1 MTFQQLR
8 ENRIFKI
15 VSNKYFLILLV
26 FAIWMVFF
34 DENSVVNQGE
44 LNKEIDGIEKSIEYY
59 EGEIEKDKQLISN
72 LKNPDSLEKF
82 AREEYKMKKQDEDIF
97 LIEFDSTSEKAE

>member
-26 FAIWMVFF
+26 FAIWMIFF
-34 DENSVVNQGE
+34 DENSVVNQRE
-44 LNKEIDGIEKSIEYY
+44 LTKEIDGMEKSIEYY
-59 EGEIEKDKQLISN
+59 EGEIAKDKQLISN

-82 AREEYKMKKQDEDIF
+82 AREEYKMKKQNEDIF
-97 LIEFDSTSEKAE
+97 LIEFDSTSE

>member
-1 MTFQQLR
+1 M
-8 ENRIFKI
+8 
-15 VSNKYFLILLV
+15 LV
-26 FAIWMVFF
+26 FAIWMFFF

-59 EGEIEKDKQLISN
+59 EGEIKEDKQLISN

-82 AREEYKMKKQDEDIF
+82 AREEYKMKKQNEDIF
-97 LIEFDSTSEKAE
+97 LIEFDSTAD

>member
-26 FAIWMVFF
+26 FAIWMIFF
-34 DENSVVNQGE
+34 DENSVVNQRE
-44 LNKEIDGIEKSIEYY
+44 LSKEIDGMEKSIEYY
-59 EGEIEKDKQLISN
+59 EGEITKDKQLISN

-82 AREEYKMKKQDEDIF
+82 AREEYKMKKQNEDIF
-97 LIEFDSTSEKAE
+97 LIEFDSTSE

>member
-1 MTFQQLR
+1 MTFQQLK

-26 FAIWMVFF
+26 FAVWMLFF

-44 LNKEIDGIEKSIEYY
+44 LNKEIEGIEKSIDYY
-59 EGEIEKDKQLISN
+59 EGEIAKDKQLISN

-82 AREEYKMKKQDEDIF
+82 AREEYKMKKQNEDIF
-97 LIEFDSTSEKAE
+97 LIEFDSLED

>member
-26 FAIWMVFF
+26 FAIWMIFV
-34 DENSVVNQGE
+34 DENSVVNQRE
-44 LNKEIDGIEKSIEYY
+44 LSKEMDGMEKSIEYD
-59 EGEIEKDKQLISN
+59 EGEIAKDKQLISN

-82 AREEYKMKKQDEDIF
+82 AREEYKMKKQNEDIF
-97 LIEFDSTSEKAE
+97 LIEFDSTSE

>member
-8 ENRIFKI
+8 ENRFFKI

-34 DENSVVNQGE
+34 DENSVVNQRE
-44 LNKEIDGIEKSIEYY
+44 LSKEIDGMEKSIEYY
-59 EGEIEKDKQLISN
+59 EGEITKDKQLISN

-82 AREEYKMKKQDEDIF
+82 AREEYKMKKQNEDIF
-97 LIEFDSTSEKAE
+97 LIEFDSTSE

>member
-34 DENSVVNQGE
+34 DENSVVNQRE
-44 LNKEIDGIEKSIEYY
+44 LSKEIDGMEKSIEYY
-59 EGEIEKDKQLISN
+59 EGEITKDKQLISN

-82 AREEYKMKKQDEDIF
+82 AREEYKMKKQNEDIF
-97 LIEFDSTSEKAE
+97 LIEFDSTSE

>member
-34 DENSVVNQGE
+34 DENSVVNQRE
-44 LNKEIDGIEKSIEYY
+44 LSKEIDGMENSIEYY
-59 EGEIEKDKQLISN
+59 EGEIQKDKQLISN

-82 AREEYKMKKQDEDIF
+82 AREEYKMKKQNEDIF
-97 LIEFDSTSEKAE
+97 LVEFDSTSE